1 MVAVATIVV
10 YDCIINLDREIDLIW
25 NRKLTFVSWL
35 YFICRYL
42 SVAMVIFAILITT
55 TFSLSSMGCTAVSQ
69 TYTWSSFVLTVATHA
84 IMVLRIHAMFHKSKA
99 ILALLLVAFL
109 AMDVFNIIGI
119 IPSTEHR
126 GHAENVLLM
135 WVCTEPN
142 SWNYKMFVS
151 VTRIPDIAFGL
162 LLLGLAFFGYY
173 QHAVERKR
181 YLGIWSVNSWMK
193 LLLTQN
199 MIYFIVV
206 VGCSTVTLTAG
217 YFNETQ
223 LTLLAFGPTLVSLQS
238 YILAPRLLLSFRGYH
253 SRPTHSRGSS
263 ADSAFGISTYA
274 STDKDFSLPYYP
286 ISLGHDSRASSRIGI
301 RTWDAMTG

>member
-1 MVAVATIVV
+1 MPQSEAEARSEVISNITYIQDTSFCVAAIATIVV
-10 YDCIINLDREIDLIW
+10 YDCIINLDREHYEPYSHRL
-25 NRKLTFVSWL
+25 VSL
-35 YFICRYL
+35 PFCSHDYICHPNNHH
-42 SVAMVIFAILITT
+42 VFTVFDGTAI
-55 TFSLSSMGCTAVSQ
+55 SQ
-69 TYTWSSFVLTVATHA
+69 TYTWSSFVLTVATNLYSTPWVLLDSIESTA

-135 WVCTEPN
+135 WDWHFSGTTN
-142 SWNYKMFVS
+142 MLQNG
-151 VTRIPDIAFGL
+151 RDIWA
-162 LLLGLAFFGYY
+162 
-173 QHAVERKR
+173 
-181 YLGIWSVNSWMK
+181 S
-193 LLLTQN
+193 
-199 MIYFIVV
+199 
-206 VGCSTVTLTAG
+206 GCSTVTLTAG
-217 YFNETQ
+217 YFSETQ

-263 ADSAFGISTYA
+263 ADNAFGISTYA

-286 ISLGHDSRASSRIGI
+286 ASLSHDSRASSRIGI